1 MANLPGWVLKNG
13 LRETWGVVGGAWMQ
27 HDDQVEALGI
37 QWILDQVPYQILE
50 TGKYARNSC

>member
-1 MANLPGWVLKNG
+1 VEIVVANLPGWVLKNG

-37 QWILDQVPYQILE
+37 QWILCGSLS
-50 TGKYARNSC
+50 NS